1 MSDLRIAL
9 VAEGPTDYVILEAA
23 LKAFLGR
30 DFVLTQLQPEATKPE
45 MGSGWGGVLKWCNQV
60 SKRHAGSVGQE
71 PTLVGYDLLIIHL
84 DVDVSTFQYGD
95 CGAEVDQLANSLNW
109 GVLPCVQPCPP
120 VGDTCNALS
129 TVVQSWLGQAS
140 IGEGSVLCFPA
151 QSSGTWLAA
160 ANLDSGHALLINA
173 ECNINVESG
182 LSQLPKK
189 YKIKK
194 TKRDYLLK
202 ASTLTANWSQVKSIC
217 SQAQVFEHE
226 VLNAIALNVEFN
238 GA

>member
-1 MSDLRIAL
+1 MSNLRIAL

-60 SKRHAGSVGQE
+60 SKRHAGPVGQE

-120 VGDTCNALS
+120 VIDTCNTLS
-129 TVVQSWLGQAS
+129 TVVQSWLGHAS
-140 IGEGSVLCFPA
+140 VGGGSVLCFPA

-160 ANLDSGHALLINA
+160 ATLGTGHALLVNA
-173 ECNINVESG
+173 ECNTGVEAR
-182 LSQLPKK
+182 LQTLPLAQR
-189 YKIKK
+189 IKK
-194 TKRDYLLK
+194 KPREYRKHAPALI
-202 ASTLTANWSQVKSIC
+202 ANWQQVKTIC
-217 SQAQVFEHE
+217 SQAQAFERD
-226 VLNAIALNVEFN
+226 VLNAIGVF
-238 GA
+238 